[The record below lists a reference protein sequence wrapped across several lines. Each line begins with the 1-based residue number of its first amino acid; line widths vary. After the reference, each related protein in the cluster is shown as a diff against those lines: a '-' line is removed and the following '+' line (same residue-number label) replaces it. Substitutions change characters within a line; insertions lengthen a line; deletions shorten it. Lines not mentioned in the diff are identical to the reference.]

1 MQGNDG
7 ADGAVGPQGPSG
19 ENGQP
24 MQSVL
29 LIQKDTSTWEVLQG
43 AWAFIQYVPC
53 GPEFEFII
61 TTGGLDSDTA
71 YSLIYYSDSAAPPS
85 GASIFPVMIIRAWTS
100 GDDVDGL
107 FSDNL
112 GTSLPTWS
120 DKNRAEND
128 YYASDGYAHPHGAKL
143 WLVPTD
149 DIDSGGFLSWASMA
163 DYLWETD
170 LIMYI
175 DTDTG
180 PFNSIP

>member
-1 MQGNDG
+1 
-7 ADGAVGPQGPSG
+7 
-19 ENGQP
+19 

-61 TTGGLDSDTA
+61 TTSGLDSDTA
-71 YSLIYYSDSAAPPS
+71 YSLIYYADSAAPPS
-85 GASIFPVMIIRAWTS
+85 GASAFPVMVIHTWDS
-100 GDDVDGL
+100 GNDVDGS
-107 FSDNL
+107 FSDDI

-120 DKNRAEND
+120 DKNRTGND
-128 YYASDGYAHPHGAKL
+128 YYASDGYANPYGAKL
-143 WLVPTD
+143 WLVPTE
-149 DIDSGGFLSWASMA
+149 DIDSSSFLTWTDMA
-163 DYLWETD
+163 DYLWETN